1 MQTNVND
8 FVNTCIYFYY
18 FQDYDFFVNADD
30 SSDSCN
36 VITALVSYY
45 RGKKSDKGIHIVWQG

>member
-30 SSDSCN
+30 FSDSCN

-45 RGKKSDKGIHIVWQG
+45 RGKKSDKGIHIV

>member
-1 MQTNVND
+1 MTLLTHA
-8 FVNTCIYFYY
+8 FIFIIFKIMT
-18 FQDYDFFVNADD
+18 FFVNADD

-45 RGKKSDKGIHIVWQG
+45 RGKKSDKGIHIV

>member
-18 FQDYDFFVNADD
+18 FQDYDFFVNADAD
-30 SSDSCN
+30 ADADSCN

-45 RGKKSDKGIHIVWQG
+45 RGKKSDKGIHIV